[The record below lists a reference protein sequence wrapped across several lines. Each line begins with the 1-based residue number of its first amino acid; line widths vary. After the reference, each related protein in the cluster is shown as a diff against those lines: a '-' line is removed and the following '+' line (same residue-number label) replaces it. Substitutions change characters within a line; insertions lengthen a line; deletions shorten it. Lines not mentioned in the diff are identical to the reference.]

1 MKRGMS
7 IIISIIILL
16 LSWNY
21 SIAGEQ
27 KEIHK
32 RFDGKKSID
41 LQTVSG
47 DCAVKTHNSD
57 EIIVDVAY
65 DEKLEGVV
73 EFKFRETSKK
83 LIIEEDWRKN
93 SRNGGNILWTLT
105 VPKETII
112 EFSTASG
119 DLNASGL
126 SKGLESNTASGDIE
140 IEDVNGKIDIS
151 VASGDINIVNCAGE
165 IDISTASG
173 DIDITNSRGEIEIST
188 ASGDIYIENS
198 KGDIDLST
206 ASGDIKAVNID
217 NDEIEFSTAS
227 GKIEI
232 SNSRGA
238 FDLSCASGEIKAN
251 DVTIE
256 GSSDFSTASGDIK
269 VILAEASEY
278 DLELSAA
285 SGNVLLDYNSNPI
298 KGYFKFEAKKRGG
311 RIKCPFDF
319 EHEEEFVK
327 NEQTYLR
334 KSLSR
339 EGKTPEIYLNTASGS
354 VKLKK

>member
-21 SIAGEQ
+21 SIAGER

-47 DCAVKTHNSD
+47 DCTVKTHNSD
-57 EIIVDVAY
+57 EIIVDVTY
-65 DEKLEGVV
+65 DEKLEDVV

-83 LIIEEDWRKN
+83 LIIEENWN
-93 SRNGGNILWTLT
+93 NFSRSGGKINWTLT
-105 VPKETII
+105 VPKETKI
-112 EFSTASG
+112 EFSAASG

-126 SKGLESNTASGDIE
+126 SKGLESSTASGDIK
-140 IEDVNGKIDIS
+140 IEDVEGKIDIS
-151 VASGDINIVNCAGE
+151 VASGDISIINC
-165 IDISTASG
+165 
-173 DIDITNSRGEIEIST
+173 RGEIEIST

-238 FDLSCASGEIKAN
+238 FDLSCASGEINAN
-251 DVTIE
+251 GVTIE

-269 VILAEASEY
+269 VILAKASEY
-278 DLELSAA
+278 DIELSAA
-285 SGNVLLDYNSNPI
+285 SGNVLLDYNNNPV
-298 KGYFKFEAKKRGG
+298 KGYFKFEAKKHRGK
-311 RIKCPFDF
+311 IKCPFVF
-319 EHEEEFVK
+319 EHEEEFLK
-327 NEQTYLR
+327 NGQTYLR

-339 EGKTPEIYLNTASGS
+339 EGKTPEIFLNTASGT
-354 VKLKK
+354 VELKK